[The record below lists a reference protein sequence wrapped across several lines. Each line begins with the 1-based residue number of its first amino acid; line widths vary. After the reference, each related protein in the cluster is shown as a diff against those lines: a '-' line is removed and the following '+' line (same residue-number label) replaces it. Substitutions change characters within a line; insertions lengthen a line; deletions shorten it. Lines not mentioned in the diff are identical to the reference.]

1 MISEKE
7 KWDEYNQLIIESI
20 DIEAT
25 CREWGLEFTGSVT
38 AKGWMVCRAMDR
50 ADNKPS
56 CAVNRISGYY
66 NDEGPGPSYPFF
78 SLGAQYGPY
87 GNYTECRDDL
97 AKKAKVLS
105 KKPKSSRGDNFR
117 SKLRYMPWLP
127 AITMGLCKKLKISD
141 ETLQMVGGTQAGTN
155 RSQSVVSFPI
165 YDPALGFD
173 APMKGCVIQES
184 GGGKIEHYRG
194 NAAQAQMLTSMSLG
208 EAGIMNKHA
217 LTHWKEATII
227 YKVEGIS
234 DMLRLQEEIPEEFKN
249 VHLVVT
255 NSDGCDADR
264 TPHAF
269 ADMCKGKNICIIHD
283 ADEPGQFGGSSS
295 KNGGAIRWTNCMLR
309 TAENVR
315 NLQLPYDIAPKKG
328 KDLRDWFDEGNTYDD
343 LMRLVKETEFCVK
356 SAVETEMYTESGLTD
371 HQLTLRSLDLIVL
384 GHSKEGHIEVFNAAE
399 CAKFTIKDIDKFS
412 YNKMLIYINDAAAEK
427 VANPSKSDKEQ
438 EDMIDPNDVRC
449 AIATEAGGKELSR
462 TNTVGVGLWES
473 GGRIFAVGS
482 GEWVAVNG
490 GVQSYTAPMVDDKIV
505 DFGSQAEEWYDKDL
519 LYEYLDSAQSPE
531 WRTAHMNELA
541 GILGRWDS
549 HKHPLGAQIVTCLAM
564 ASWGQSLWDW
574 RPWIAI
580 TGESSSGKTILMDFL
595 ADYFG
600 KMAFATTNT
609 TEPAV
614 RNTLGRSSRV
624 FMHDEFEDSPHRTA
638 ILDMLM
644 ASNRA
649 GAFGKSYRS
658 NSAQGSV
665 ESSYELMPWFSAVEM
680 KMDKQTEVNRYITF
694 EMGSRK
700 GLPRF
705 HIPKDP
711 EVISRLRNA
720 SIAVIM
726 RCWKRIKELAEII
739 TSSLEGNYTRQSES
753 YALPSAVYGAI
764 TGQTDEE
771 AIKSHKDLME
781 ELMRN
786 TVEEEETEQELVLSA
801 ISNSLV
807 MLAGGHRKSVGEL
820 LQAEDDRLSPSPESE
835 LARIGI
841 KRYPYSQMHT
851 IKEWREGM
859 ENKEAVDGAYVF
871 FSTSKTS
878 YIVRGLLK
886 GTQYERQNIKAM
898 LKRLPGAFTGKSKF
912 SGASVR
918 GVFVPADLMGS
929 ADYQGDFAAPDVMP
943 QQAPEVGSEYDN
955 V

>member
-7 KWDEYNQLIIESI
+7 KWAEYNQLIIESI

-25 CREWGLEFTGSVT
+25 CKEWGLEFTGGVT
-38 AKGWMVCRAMDR
+38 GKGWMECRAMDR

-56 CAVNRISGYY
+56 CSVNRVSGYY
-66 NDEGPGPSYPFF
+66 NDKGPGPSYPFF
-78 SLGAQYGPY
+78 TLGVHYGPY
-87 GNYTECRDDL
+87 SHYTECRDDL

-105 KKPKSSRGDNFR
+105 KRPKSKRGDSFR
-117 SKLRYMPWLP
+117 SKLRYQKWLP
-127 AITMGLCKKLKISD
+127 AVSAGLCRKVKVSD
-141 ETLQMVGGTQAGTN
+141 ETLRMVGGVQAGTN

-165 YDPALGFD
+165 YDASLGFD
-173 APMKGCVIQES
+173 APGKGCVIQES
-184 GGGKIEHYRG
+184 NGGKIEHYRG
-194 NAAQAQMLTSMSLG
+194 NAAQPQMLTSMSLG

-217 LTHWKEATII
+217 LTHWKKATII

-249 VHLVVT
+249 THLVVT

-269 ADMCKGKNICIIHD
+269 ADMCKDKNICIIHD
-283 ADEPGQFGGSSS
+283 ADEPGQFGGSAS
-295 KNGGAIRWTNCMLR
+295 KNGGAIRWTNCLLR
-309 TAENVR
+309 TARNVR
-315 NLQLPYDIAPKKG
+315 NLQLPYEIAPKKG
-328 KDLRDWFDEGNTYDD
+328 KDLRDWFDEGNTYAD
-343 LMRLVKETEFCVK
+343 LMKLVKETEFCVK
-356 SAVETEMYTESGLTD
+356 SAIETEMYTESGLTD
-371 HQLTLRSLDLIVL
+371 HQITLRALDLIVL
-384 GHSKEGHIEVFNAAE
+384 GHSKDGQIEVFNAAE
-399 CAKFTIKDIDKFS
+399 CAKFTVKDIDKFS
-412 YNKMLIYINDAAAEK
+412 YNKMLIYINDAASEK
-427 VANPSKSDKEQ
+427 IANPNKPDKEQ
-438 EDMIDPNDVRC
+438 EDMIDPNDVRT
-449 AIATEAGGKELSR
+449 AISTEAGGKELSR

-505 DFGSQAEEWYDKDL
+505 DFGNHADEWYDKDL

-531 WRTAHMNELA
+531 WRTEHMNELA
-541 GILGRWDS
+541 EILGRWDN
-549 HKHPLGAQIVTCLAM
+549 HTHPLASQIVACLAM
-564 ASWGQSLWDW
+564 ASWGQAIWEW

-580 TGESSSGKTILMDFL
+580 TGESSSGKTALMDFL

-614 RNTLGRSSRV
+614 RNTIGRSSRV

-658 NSAQGSV
+658 NAAQGSV
-665 ESSYELMPWFSAVEM
+665 EASYELMPWFSGVEM
-680 KMDKQTEVNRYITF
+680 KMDKQTEVNRYIIF
-694 EMGSRK
+694 ELGSRK
-700 GLPRF
+700 GMEYF
-705 HIPKDP
+705 HIPDDP
-711 EVISRLRNA
+711 DEINRLRNA

-739 TSSLEGNYTRQSES
+739 TKSLGGEYTRQSES
-753 YALPSAVYGAI
+753 YALASATYGAI
-764 TGQTDEE
+764 TAQTDEE
-771 AIKSHKDLME
+771 AIRSHKSLMK
-781 ELMRN
+781 ELMKH
-786 TVEEEETEQELVLSA
+786 TVEEEESEQEQVLSA
-801 ISNSLV
+801 ISSSLV

-835 LARIGI
+835 LARIGV
-841 KRYPYSQMHT
+841 KRFPYSEMSAS
-851 IKEWREGM
+851 KEWVEAM
-859 ENKEAVDGAYVF
+859 EAGEAVEGAYVF

-878 YIVRGLLK
+878 YVVRGLLK
-886 GTQYERQNIKAM
+886 GTQYERQNIKAL
-898 LKRLPGAFTGKSKF
+898 LKRLPGAFIGRVRVN
-912 SGASVR
+912 GDNPR
-918 GVFVPADLMGS
+918 GVFVPADLMGA

-943 QQAPEVGSEYDN
+943 QQAPKVGNEYDN